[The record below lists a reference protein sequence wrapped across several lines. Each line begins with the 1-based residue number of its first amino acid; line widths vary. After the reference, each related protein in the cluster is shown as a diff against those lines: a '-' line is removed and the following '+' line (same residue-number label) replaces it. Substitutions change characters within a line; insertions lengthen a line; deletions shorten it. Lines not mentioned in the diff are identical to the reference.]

1 MGFRYKYTSFVI
13 QNPNK
18 MTWFLFA
25 FLTALF
31 RSLTDV
37 TGKIGLKN
45 MDEYIV
51 AWSLFLFAIPFIG
64 LLLLFTDIPEIKPDF
79 WIALLVGGGL
89 NVFTNLIYMRAI
101 KLSDLSI
108 TIPLITFTPLFMLVT
123 SPIILGEFPNIFG
136 VMGIVLIVGG
146 SYILNFKEKSKGYLA
161 PFKALLKE
169 KGPRLMLLV
178 AFIWSITAN
187 FDKIG
192 IQSSSVFF
200 WPVAVNA
207 FIAIGFI
214 PVVLIKSKNRI
225 NQISKNYK
233 TLLPIGFF
241 HGLMIVFQMIAVS
254 MTLVAY
260 VISIKR
266 TSAVLSVVFG
276 SVLFKEKGL
285 KERLVGS
292 LIMILGVILITIFN

>member
-1 MGFRYKYTSFVI
+1 
-13 QNPNK
+13 
-18 MTWFLFA
+18 MTWVAFA
-25 FLTALF
+25 ILTAVF

-37 TGKIGLKN
+37 AGKSSMKN

-51 AWSLFLFAIPFIG
+51 AWSLFLFALPFFGI
-64 LLLLFTDIPEIKPDF
+64 LLFFTDIPEIGENF
-79 WIALLVGGGL
+79 WVALLVGGSL

-123 SPIILGEFPNIFG
+123 SPIIVGEFPNIY
-136 VMGIVLIVGG
+136 GIIGILLIVTG
-146 SYILNFKEKSKGYLA
+146 SYILNFKEKKKGYFA

-192 IQSSSVFF
+192 IESSSAFF

-207 FIAIGFI
+207 FITIGFI
-214 PVVLIKSKNRI
+214 PVVLTKSRNKTQQIK
-225 NQISKNYK
+225 KNYK
-233 TLLPIGFF
+233 ALIPVGFF
-241 HGLMIVFQMIAVS
+241 HGIMIVVQMIAVS

-266 TSAVLSVVFG
+266 TSAILSVVFG
-276 SVLFKEKGL
+276 SLLFKEEGL
-285 KERLVGS
+285 KERLLGS
-292 LIMILGVILITIFN
+292 AIMILGVVLITIFN

>member
-1 MGFRYKYTSFVI
+1 
-13 QNPNK
+13 
-18 MTWFLFA
+18 MTWFVFA

-31 RSLTDV
+31 RSFTDV
-37 TGKIGLKN
+37 SGKSSLKN

-51 AWSLFLFAIPFIG
+51 AWSLFLFALPFFAI
-64 LLLLFTDIPEIKPDF
+64 LLFFTDIPEIGDNF

-108 TIPLITFTPLFMLVT
+108 TIPLITFTPLFMLIT

-136 VMGIVLIVGG
+136 IAGIVLIVTG
-146 SYILNFKEKSKGYLA
+146 SYLLNFKEKKKGYLA

-192 IQSSSVFF
+192 IENSSVFF
-200 WPVAVNA
+200 WPVAVNT
-207 FIAIGFI
+207 FITIGFI
-214 PVVLIKSKNRI
+214 PVVLMRSKGKTQ
-225 NQISKNYK
+225 QIRKNYK
-233 TLLPIGFF
+233 KLIPVGFF

-266 TSAVLSVVFG
+266 TSAILSVVFG
-276 SVLFKEKGL
+276 SVLFKEEGL
-285 KERLVGS
+285 KERLTGS
-292 LIMILGVILITIFN
+292 IIMIAGVVLITLFN

>member
-1 MGFRYKYTSFVI
+1 
-13 QNPNK
+13 
-18 MTWFLFA
+18 MTWVAFA
-25 FLTALF
+25 ILTAVF

-37 TGKIGLKN
+37 AGKSSMKN

-51 AWSLFLFAIPFIG
+51 AWSLFLFALPFFGI
-64 LLLLFTDIPEIKPDF
+64 LLFFTDIPEIGEKF
-79 WIALLVGGGL
+79 WVALLVGGSL

-123 SPIILGEFPNIFG
+123 SPIIVGEFPNIY
-136 VMGIVLIVGG
+136 GIIGILLIVTG
-146 SYILNFKEKSKGYLA
+146 SYILNFKEKKKGYFA

-192 IQSSSVFF
+192 IENSSAFF

-207 FIAIGFI
+207 FITAGFI
-214 PVVLIKSKNRI
+214 PVVLTKSRDKTK
-225 NQISKNYK
+225 QIRKNYK
-233 TLLPIGFF
+233 ALIPVGFF
-241 HGLMIVFQMIAVS
+241 HGIMIVVQMIAVS

-266 TSAVLSVVFG
+266 TSAILSVVFG
-276 SVLFKEKGL
+276 SLLFKEEGL
-285 KERLVGS
+285 KERLLGS
-292 LIMILGVILITIFN
+292 AIMILGVVLITIFN

>member
-1 MGFRYKYTSFVI
+1 
-13 QNPNK
+13 
-18 MTWFLFA
+18 MTWFVFA

-31 RSLTDV
+31 RSFTDV
-37 TGKIGLKN
+37 SGKSSLKN

-51 AWSLFLFAIPFIG
+51 AWSLFLFALPFFAI
-64 LLLLFTDIPEIKPDF
+64 LLFFTDIPEIGDNF
-79 WIALLVGGGL
+79 WVALLVGGGL

-108 TIPLITFTPLFMLVT
+108 TIPLITFTPLFMLIT
-123 SPIILGEFPNIFG
+123 SPLILGEFPNLFG
-136 VMGIVLIVGG
+136 IAGIVLIVTG
-146 SYILNFKEKSKGYLA
+146 SYLLNFKEKKKGYLA
-161 PFKALLKE
+161 PFKALVKE

-192 IQSSSVFF
+192 IENSSVFF
-200 WPVAVNA
+200 WPVAVNT
-207 FIAIGFI
+207 FITIGFI
-214 PVVLIKSKNRI
+214 PVVLMRSKGKTR
-225 NQISKNYK
+225 QIRKNYK
-233 TLLPIGFF
+233 KLLPVGFF

-266 TSAVLSVVFG
+266 TSAILSVVFG
-276 SVLFKEKGL
+276 AVLFKEEGL
-285 KERLVGS
+285 KERLTGS
-292 LIMILGVILITIFN
+292 VIMIAGVVLITLFN